1 MVIQDTTWNLTGAI
15 QYVKG
20 EGPEVSTTARYLSS
34 SGTSSNRQVLGTIQ
48 YQLVDSEEIQ
58 TKQFDRIC
66 FGKNYVL
73 FYLRN
78 ITGQPWHRLC
88 GINGSSSYYYPAI
101 IPLSITF
108 SSMPILAENST
119 IYSNSYNDFVDWLPR
134 FFELQAIPFS
144 SPAEDFLDIAF
155 CGRWASSSKLTRV
168 NSGNR
173 YDYAIMPTLNDKRAE
188 MTGNDGTILLNS
200 SYKRKQFNIQF
211 AFDDLVLADIQRIKD
226 WFNIE
231 GEQSLVFNESPDWKW
246 KVRITGTPQIKY
258 VPFDENGSTVYKGE
272 LTIQFTAYNP
282 FGYKKVSLTNAANY
296 TTIGNTASYFVL
308 TYNSSTT
315 ASSMQI
321 GTGTSNGIY
330 KITLPTSY
338 NYIQWNTK
346 TGLVTAGSAAESAIP
361 VKVDS
366 ITLDNNSISSVQFIP
381 PKTQY
386 RKFDD
391 ETSVCEIYDRCL

>member
-1 MVIQDTTWNLTGAI
+1 MSV
-15 QYVKG
+15 
-20 EGPEVSTTARYLSS
+20 
-34 SGTSSNRQVLGTIQ
+34 
-48 YQLVDSEEIQ
+48 
-58 TKQFDRIC
+58 
-66 FGKNYVL
+66 
-73 FYLRN
+73 
-78 ITGQPWHRLC
+78 
-88 GINGSSSYYYPAI
+88 
-101 IPLSITF
+101 
-108 SSMPILAENST
+108 
-119 IYSNSYNDFVDWLPR
+119 
-134 FFELQAIPFS
+134 
-144 SPAEDFLDIAF
+144 
-155 CGRWASSSKLTRV
+155 
-168 NSGNR
+168 
-173 YDYAIMPTLNDKRAE
+173 
-188 MTGNDGTILLNS
+188 LNS
-200 SYKRKQFNIQF
+200 SYKQKQFNVQF

-272 LTIQFTAYNP
+272 LTIQFTAYSP

-296 TTIGNTASYFVL
+296 TTIGNTTSYFVL

-321 GTGTSNGIY
+321 GTGISNGVY
-330 KITLPTSY
+330 KVTLPTSY

-361 VKVDS
+361 IKVDS
-366 ITLDNNSISSVQFIP
+366 ITLDNNPISSVQFIP